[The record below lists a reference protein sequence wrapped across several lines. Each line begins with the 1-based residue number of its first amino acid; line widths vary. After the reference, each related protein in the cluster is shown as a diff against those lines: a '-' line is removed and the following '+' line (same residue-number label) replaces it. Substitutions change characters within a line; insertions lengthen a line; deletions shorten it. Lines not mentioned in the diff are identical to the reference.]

1 MKTYIIN
8 AIAGFLFGA
17 GFILVFSESDY
28 SLGIT
33 ALSKLAGF
41 VSMYLGYRGFIKT
54 HPELEDNETA

>member
-1 MKTYIIN
+1 MKKVITII
-8 AIAGFLFGA
+8 AAVLLTA

-41 VSMYLGYRGFIKT
+41 VSMYLGYRGIIKT